1 MRSVSANYLD
11 LPHMK
16 LIADSGSTKT
26 DWRLLTPDGKHHS
39 FWSEGIN
46 PYFHTP
52 ETVAQTL
59 RSIDFGK
66 FTPVEIK
73 EVYFYSAGSST
84 AQNKA
89 LMEKGFQT
97 VFTNAKVNIIH
108 DLLGAA
114 RALFQNDSGIACIL
128 GTGSNSCLYIEG
140 KIVKTLGGHGYI
152 LGDEGS
158 GMHIGRKVIR
168 DFMSDLMP
176 PDVLQLF
183 QQEFGL
189 SKDDISFAVYKQHF
203 PNRFLASFS
212 KFVQTHVEHAYFAAL
227 VDDAFMKFF
236 ERYII
241 QYPDYRTYPLRILGS
256 VGYFYRPQIEKRA
269 AMYEIN
275 IDKII
280 QAPIDGLVAYHS

>member
-1 MRSVSANYLD
+1 
-11 LPHMK
+11 MK

-26 DWRLLTPDGKHHS
+26 DWRLITPQDEMHS

-46 PYFHTP
+46 PYFHTA

-59 RSIDFGK
+59 RSINFGA
-66 FTPVEIK
+66 FVPEQIL

-89 LMEKGFQT
+89 LMEKGFRA
-97 VFTNAKVNIIH
+97 VFTNAKVEIIH
-108 DLLGAA
+108 DLLGAS
-114 RALFQNDSGIACIL
+114 RALFLNDSGIACIL
-128 GTGSNSCLYIEG
+128 GTGSNSCLYIDG
-140 KIVKTLGGHGYI
+140 AIVKTLGGHGYI

-176 PDVLQLF
+176 PDVLEVF
-183 QQEFGL
+183 QKEHGL
-189 SKDDISFAVYKQHF
+189 TKDAITFAVYKQHF

-212 KFVQTHVEHAYFAAL
+212 KFVKTHLDHPYFQAL

-241 QYPDYRTYPLRILGS
+241 QYPDYKKYPLRILGS
-256 VGYFYRPQIEKRA
+256 VGFYYREQLEKRA
-269 AMYEIN
+269 ALYSIT

-280 QAPIDGLVAYHS
+280 QAPIDGLVAYHT

>member
-1 MRSVSANYLD
+1 MI
-11 LPHMK
+11 

-26 DWRLLTPDGKHHS
+26 DWRLLTPDGTRHA

-46 PYFHTP
+46 PYFHTA

-59 RSIDFGK
+59 RNIDFGTFEPK
-66 FTPVEIK
+66 QIQ

-84 AQNKA
+84 QQNKL
-89 LMEKGFQT
+89 LMEQGFKA
-97 VFTNAKVNIIH
+97 VFQQARVEIIH

-114 RALFQNDSGIACIL
+114 RALFFNESGIACIL
-128 GTGSNSCLYIEG
+128 GTGSNSCLYIHGHIE
-140 KIVKTLGGHGYI
+140 KVLGGHGYI

-176 PDVLQLF
+176 PDVLEIF
-183 QQEFGL
+183 NREHGL
-189 SKDDISFAVYKQHF
+189 TKDQVSFAVYKQHF

-212 KFVQTHVEHAYFAAL
+212 KFVHKHIDHPYFAAL

-241 QYPDYRTYPLRILGS
+241 QYPNYRQYPVRVLGS
-256 VGYFYRPQIEKRA
+256 VGYFFSEQLKKRA
-269 AMYEIN
+269 AMYDIEIDL
-275 IDKII
+275 ILK
-280 QAPIDGLVAYHS
+280 APIDRLVAYHTGA

>member
-1 MRSVSANYLD
+1 MI
-11 LPHMK
+11 

-26 DWRLLTPDGKHHS
+26 DWRLVTTSGEQHA

-46 PYFHTP
+46 PYFHTS

-59 RSIDFGK
+59 RSIDFGG
-66 FTPVEIK
+66 FSPGQIR

-84 AQNKA
+84 SQNKA
-89 LMEKGFQT
+89 LMEKGFKA
-97 VFTNAKVNIIH
+97 VFNKARVEIIH

-114 RALFQNDSGIACIL
+114 RALFSHDSGIACIL
-128 GTGSNSCLYIEG
+128 GTGSNSCLYINGE
-140 KIVKTLGGHGYI
+140 IVKTLGGHGYI

-176 PDVLQLF
+176 PDVLAIF
-183 QQEFGL
+183 QKEHNL
-189 SKDDISFAVYKQHF
+189 TKDEISLAVYKQHF

-212 KFVQTHVEHAYFAAL
+212 KFVRAHIEHPYFLAL

-241 QYPDYRTYPLRILGS
+241 QYPDYRKYPVRVLGS
-256 VGYFYRPQIEKRA
+256 VGYFYSEQLRHRA
-269 AMYEIN
+269 SMYDIV

-280 QAPIDGLVAYHS
+280 QSPIEGLVEYHTTGHYQV